1 MKMVKGLAL
10 ILVLLTF
17 MIPRALWAE
26 DEKKAYVVLKGG
38 GFFPTSSDLRDQDAK
53 VGVIGQLGFGYYLL
67 PFLSLEASA
76 GYFETKG
83 DMENTNT
90 QRKFNIYPLELTG
103 KLGLPILFLEPYVLA
118 GVGGY
123 YVRSTAANQEETS
136 MRGGYF
142 GGAGINFNLGPIILG
157 LEGRYLFLKAD
168 APAPTSSNPSAT
180 TDVKLDGIIA
190 TGNVGFRF

>member
-1 MKMVKGLAL
+1 MKMVKGLVL
-10 ILVLLTF
+10 ILALLTF
-17 MIPRALWAE
+17 MIPGALWAE

-38 GFFPTSSDLRDQDAK
+38 GFFPTSSDLRDQDAQ

-67 PFLSLEASA
+67 PIFSLEASA
-76 GYFETKG
+76 GYFGTKG
-83 DMENTNT
+83 DLENTNT
-90 QRKFNIYPLELTG
+90 ERKFSIYPLELTG

-123 YVRSTAANQEETS
+123 YVKSTAASQEETS

-142 GGAGINFNLGPIILG
+142 GGLGINFNLGRIILG

-168 APAPTSSNPSAT
+168 APAPTSY
-180 TDVKLDGIIA
+180 
-190 TGNVGFRF
+190 